1 MRKSVAA
8 IAAVAVGLLSVAASD
23 EGQSTEQAK
32 QAIGAAAGQAL
43 QGQAPEA
50 VALLSAIPAEQFGPK
65 ERAIRDCIIE
75 RFGPRSLAPQLK
87 SDSTITERAIAAYR
101 NYWWAALTQP
111 GARASAEEK
120 LNGDL
125 RKLLHLPRSADRDA
139 IEESLRTGMERE
151 GFHPLLGT
159 TPPLLELIVW
169 KSETD
174 EIRDVHLPEGNH
186 RISVKLLDQFESLG
200 WSAYATCDRSFTG
213 GWVKPDAIYAVRPG
227 WKDLADEN
235 FAVSFIAH
243 ETQHF
248 ADKERFGE
256 LESWELEYRAKL
268 AELALADVTLPKLLA
283 GFDSNQG
290 SDPRIPHSHANK
302 LVLER
307 LREKLGLATSSD
319 IAAAAANDINAVAQA
334 LLIEDTAKRAGQVG
348 ERRPDAP

>member
-8 IAAVAVGLLSVAASD
+8 IAAVAAGILSVAASD
-23 EGQSTEQAK
+23 EVQSTEQAK

-43 QGQAPEA
+43 QGQAREA

-75 RFGPRSLAPQLK
+75 RFGPRSSAPQLK
-87 SDSTITERAIAAYR
+87 SDSTITGGAIAAYR
-101 NYWWAALTQP
+101 NYWWSALTQP
-111 GARASAEEK
+111 GARTSVEEK
-120 LNGDL
+120 LNRDL

-139 IEESLRTGMERE
+139 IEESLRTRMETE
-151 GFHPLLGT
+151 GFHSLLGT

-169 KSETD
+169 KSQTD
-174 EIRDVHLPEGNH
+174 EVRDVHLPEGNH

-235 FAVSFIAH
+235 FAVSFVAH

-268 AELALADVTLPKLLA
+268 AELTLAHMTLPKLLT
-283 GFDSNQG
+283 GFVTNQG
-290 SDPRIPHSHANK
+290 SDPNVPHSYANK

-307 LREKLGLATSSD
+307 LREKLSLATSSD
-319 IAAAAANDINAVAQA
+319 VAATATSDINGVAES

-348 ERRPDAP
+348 QGRPGAQ